1 MDALADAVVDADGG
15 EPELA
20 EHERNLRTANAGGVL
35 VEQMTL
41 MMTSRMHKESPKRF
55 TSDRK
60 KCRPSSSV
68 IAEK

>member
-1 MDALADAVVDADGG
+1 MDALADAVVDTDGG
-15 EPELA
+15 EPELV
-20 EHERNLRTANAGGVL
+20 EYERNLSAANAGGVL

-60 KCRPSSSV
+60 NVDRLRV
-68 IAEK
+68 